1 MKGTRVPYILCWSPV
16 YWASPSPTWCS

>member
-1 MKGTRVPYILCWSPV
+1 MKETRVPYILCCSAV